1 MAAAAK
7 DVYDN
12 DNEQLEA
19 WFGDRRAHARMCDA
33 LARMCDALARAL
45 RVRYAVMDYG
55 YETRL
60 ELLCPHDSSFTSL
73 DAYIDA
79 MLDAL
84 VRALRTRARRRC
96 ASTRCGRVAAP
107 SCSASRRRAPSPS
120 AAFSC
125 LLFLPV
131 RRGRRERALALLSK
145 EKGRAKE

>member
-7 DVYDN
+7 DVYDNDN

-33 LARMCDALARAL
+33 LARMCDA
-45 RVRYAVMDYG
+45 
-55 YETRL
+55 
-60 ELLCPHDSSFTSL
+60 S
-73 DAYIDA
+73 
-79 MLDAL
+79 
-84 VRALRTRARRRC
+84 
-96 ASTRCGRVAAP
+96 
-107 SCSASRRRAPSPS
+107 
-120 AAFSC
+120 